1 MHNVLASP
9 AETELAQ
16 SSPCANWLNHPNEG
30 KNVRVSSTIEDGGSN
45 HISGSVYP
53 QSNSRKKGTTGVG
66 SGVGSGI
73 GYVGDKGESNGCVDL
88 PIRSSSEVM
97 AIEHQR
103 TGGLTISSKKILI
116 AKGSE

>member
-1 MHNVLASP
+1 M
-9 AETELAQ
+9 
-16 SSPCANWLNHPNEG
+16 
-30 KNVRVSSTIEDGGSN
+30 RVSSTIEDGGSN

-53 QSNSRKKGTTGVG
+53 QSQSNSRKKGTTGVG

-73 GYVGDKGESNGCVDL
+73 GYGGDKGESNGCVDL